1 MLSLKERLIEILVN
15 NKLITQEQLNE
26 ALEVQKKKG
35 GRLSDI
41 IVELSFIRESDLISA
56 LSEGL
61 GFPLIDLKRF
71 KVEPEVAKIIPAEI
85 ACAMAVNSCPWMTAA
100 KVSLIGLKRC
110 FLSFSS
116 SGVIS

>member
-1 MLSLKERLIEILVN
+1 MVSLKERLTEILIN
-15 NKLITQEQLNE
+15 NKLITQDQLNQ

-41 IVELSFIRESDLISA
+41 IVDLEFVKENDLISA

-71 KVEPEVAKIIPAEI
+71 
-85 ACAMAVNSCPWMTAA
+85 
-100 KVSLIGLKRC
+100 
-110 FLSFSS
+110 
-116 SGVIS
+116 